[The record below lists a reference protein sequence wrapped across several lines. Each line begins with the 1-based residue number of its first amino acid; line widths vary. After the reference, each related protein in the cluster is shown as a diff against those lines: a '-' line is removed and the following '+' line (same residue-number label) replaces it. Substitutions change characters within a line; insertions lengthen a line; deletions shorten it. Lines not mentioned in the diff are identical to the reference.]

1 MKKLILAAA
10 FMMVSVAGFAQASL
24 GIKAGYKTSLG
35 LDQNWQSVQGLGE
48 SFRKDV
54 SQGFNVG
61 LMSRFGYRVYAQI
74 EALYSYQKTAYN
86 ALDGGN
92 VIAGETFEEHS
103 LEVPVMFGAK
113 LVETRNFNLRL
124 MVGPTFCF
132 NLGDTPADF
141 ASWDFNKRTVS
152 FGLDCGIGVDIW
164 VFAIDLRYKLL
175 QQSYDYTFNSQALNT
190 SPINAFEVSLGWKFF
205 DTTKGRR

>member
-1 MKKLILAAA
+1 
-10 FMMVSVAGFAQASL
+10 
-24 GIKAGYKTSLG
+24 
-35 LDQNWQSVQGLGE
+35 
-48 SFRKDV
+48 
-54 SQGFNVG
+54 
-61 LMSRFGYRVYAQI
+61 MSRFGYRVYAQI

-92 VIAGETFEEHS
+92 VIAGDTFEEHS